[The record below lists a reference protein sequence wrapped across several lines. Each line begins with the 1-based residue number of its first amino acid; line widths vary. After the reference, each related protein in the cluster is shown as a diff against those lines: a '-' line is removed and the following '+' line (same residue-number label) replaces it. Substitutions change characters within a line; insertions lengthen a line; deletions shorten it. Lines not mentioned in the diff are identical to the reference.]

1 MQNEKLMQNVKCGAT
16 APHDEFVEAL
26 HNGMASKP
34 KSIPSRFFYDEAGS
48 ELFEEITRLDE
59 YYPTRTEMDILKTQS
74 AQIASELGSNCLL
87 VEFGSG
93 SSLKT
98 ELILDKLDAPAG
110 YVPIDI
116 SPTALDE
123 ATSRLKHRYPK
134 LKVVSVV
141 ADFSQ
146 PIALPGALSQFR
158 RAGFFPGSTIG
169 NLHPADAIAL
179 LSNFRDTL
187 GPNSILL
194 VGIDLQKNIQVLR
207 AAYNDARGVT
217 AAFNLNLLHRAN
229 KEADANFDVTAFR
242 HEAIYDEQQGRIE
255 MHLVSKRAQSVT
267 IGGVRYS
274 FEEGEIIHTENS
286 YKYTLDSYR
295 SLAAQS
301 GWRTTCIMTDA
312 KHYFAVFLHVS
323 NRSR

>member
-1 MQNEKLMQNVKCGAT
+1 MQKERCAAT
-16 APHDEFVEAL
+16 APHNEFVEAL
-26 HNGMASKP
+26 HDGMASKP
-34 KSIPSRFFYDEAGS
+34 KSIPSRFFYDETGS

-59 YYPTRTEMDILKTQS
+59 YYPTRTEMDILKAQS
-74 AQIASELGSNCLL
+74 AQIATDLGSNCVL

-116 SPTALDE
+116 SPTALNE
-123 ATSRLKHRYPK
+123 ATSRLKQRYPT
-134 LKVVSVV
+134 LKVVSVA

-146 PIALPGALSQFR
+146 PIALPGELSHFR

-169 NLHPADAIAL
+169 NLHPTDAVAL

-187 GPNSILL
+187 GPDSILL
-194 VGIDLQKNIQVLR
+194 VGIDLQKDIQVLR

-229 KEADANFDVTAFR
+229 KEAGANFDVTAFH

-255 MHLVSKRAQSVT
+255 MHLVSRRAQSVA

-274 FEEGEIIHTENS
+274 FEEGETIHTENS
-286 YKYTLDSYR
+286 YKYTLDGYR
-295 SLAAQS
+295 SLAARS
-301 GWRTTCIMTDA
+301 GWRTTRIMTDD
-312 KHYFAVFLHVS
+312 KQYFAIFLHVS
-323 NRSR
+323 DRVH